1 MLLDDIC
8 QAAAEHSS
16 DHKFVRLDRGR
27 DISATVGAPTP
38 TV

>member
-8 QAAAEHSS
+8 QAAAKHSS
-16 DHKFVRLDRGR
+16 DHQFERFDRGR
-27 DISATVGAPTP
+27 DVSATVGAPTP